1 MPTTPA
7 SYRDPQK
14 GWREWW
20 PLSWKCLGNLAWQ
33 CRRRRQRLSW
43 CGRRRNGRR
52 KGDRRHHHLS
62 LKQRG
67 KSTPKPPS
75 SDTWAALST
84 KMANPRRR
92 PTTGAEQRGH
102 ASRGSPGSSSTGR
115 EHRGD
120 LRFDCWELRRWRPY
134 YTDAWRGPPAATT
147 TGYWGG
153 HTTDYSCELSG
164 TAASAAPTNSFCTL
178 RPSRRQGA
186 KAGSYHSTTATS
198 VRGSHG
204 QTTRRAPPE
213 AADGR
218 KTRRVGRSRQGT
230 PGAKLDGLSQGRLP
244 SVRSHR
250 RLYGGQPAHIRSRQ
264 SRMDPCGEDG
274 RWGAVAQG
282 GVAGSGKVH
291 DLLAQGR
298 RGGQPTTCDQT
309 GLSWS
314 WAPHTFVGRCRE
326 WPGRC
331 KPGGE
336 YTPA

>member
-1 MPTTPA
+1 MLFKEKSERNVGPPPRTLPVTEEDTPPTTPA
-7 SYRDPQK
+7 SYRVPPRARHLPTAFVRSGPQ
-14 GWREWW
+14 E
-20 PLSWKCLGNLAWQ
+20 
-33 CRRRRQRLSW
+33 
-43 CGRRRNGRR
+43 
-52 KGDRRHHHLS
+52 DRV
-62 LKQRG
+62 
-67 KSTPKPPS
+67 PK
-75 SDTWAALST
+75 
-84 KMANPRRR
+84 R
-92 PTTGAEQRGH
+92 
-102 ASRGSPGSSSTGR
+102 
-115 EHRGD
+115 
-120 LRFDCWELRRWRPY
+120 
-134 YTDAWRGPPAATT
+134 
-147 TGYWGG
+147 
-153 HTTDYSCELSG
+153 
-164 TAASAAPTNSFCTL
+164 
-178 RPSRRQGA
+178 
-186 KAGSYHSTTATS
+186 GSYHSTTATS

-218 KTRRVGRSRQGT
+218 KTRRGGRSRQGT
-230 PGAKLDGLSQGRLP
+230 PRAELDGLSQGRLP

-250 RLYGGQPAHIRSRQ
+250 RLYGGQPAHIRSWQ

-274 RWGAVAQG
+274 RWGAVVQG

-291 DLLAQGR
+291 GLLAQGR